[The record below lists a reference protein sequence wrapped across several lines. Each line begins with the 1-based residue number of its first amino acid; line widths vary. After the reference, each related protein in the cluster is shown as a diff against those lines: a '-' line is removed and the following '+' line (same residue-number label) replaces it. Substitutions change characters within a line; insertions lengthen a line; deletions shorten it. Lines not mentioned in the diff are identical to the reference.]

1 MNHTPATPRPQFEPF
16 KPFAQTQL
24 NDPYPVLARAR
35 TEQPVFYVPELDL
48 WVVTRYADIN
58 RILGQPTLFSNA
70 AALLPRLD
78 VPAEIRREFGD
89 RELPLAHQL
98 VMTDPPQHTRL
109 KQLMTPAFM
118 PSRINAREGW
128 IRQYT
133 NALVDGFI
141 GDRNADLVTQYA
153 VKIPPAVVGKIVGAP
168 ERDAQRFAGWV
179 DDIFTLTGAWDV
191 PEEQR
196 AAAWRGVFAFDD
208 YIRQLVADRRK
219 SPQDDLTTDF
229 IQAVTDDGSPAMS
242 DIEVLHNVVNVAA
255 AGADTTGVLISQ
267 LLHLLLT
274 NREQLNAILTDRSLV
289 GNAVH
294 EAMRFRAPVRGAM
307 RKTTADVSIG
317 GVTIPA
323 GSIVFVSLASA
334 NRDSSVFDRPDEFDV
349 RRGTAFKNVGFGSR
363 THACIGASLARLE
376 ARIAVETLLE
386 RLPGLVLLEG
396 QATMEYRPNLMLPTF
411 RSLRVSW

>member
-1 MNHTPATPRPQFEPF
+1 MNSTPARPQPQFEPF

-35 TEQPVFYVPELDL
+35 TEQPVFYVPEFDL
-48 WVVTRYADIN
+48 WVVTRYEDIN
-58 RILGQPTLFSNA
+58 RILGQPMIFSNA
-70 AALLPRLD
+70 AALIPRLD

-98 VMTDPPQHTRL
+98 VMTDPPKHTRL

-118 PSRINAREGW
+118 PSRINAREPW

-133 NALVDGFI
+133 NTLIDGFI
-141 GDRNADLVTQYA
+141 GDRNADLVMQYA

-168 ERDAQRFAGWV
+168 ERDAQQFAGWV

-196 AAAWRGVFAFDD
+196 AAAWRGVFAFDE
-208 YIRQLVADRRK
+208 YIRQLIADRRK

-229 IQAVTDDGSPAMS
+229 IQAMTDDGSPAMS

-267 LLHLLLT
+267 LLHQLLT
-274 NREQLNAILTDRSLV
+274 NREQLNAILADRSLV
-289 GNAVH
+289 ANAVH

-317 GVTIPA
+317 RVSIPT
-323 GSIVFVSLASA
+323 GSMVFISLASA

-349 RRGTAFKNVGFGSR
+349 RRSTAFKNVGFGSR

-376 ARIAVETLLE
+376 ARIAVETLFE

-396 QATMEYRPNLMLPTF
+396 QATMEYRPNLMLPAF
-411 RSLRVSW
+411 RSLRVCW

>member
-1 MNHTPATPRPQFEPF
+1 MMSTTLTSPPRFDPF
-16 KPFAQTQL
+16 QPFAQSQV
-24 NDPYPVLARAR
+24 NDPYTVLGRAR
-35 TEQPVFYVPELDL
+35 TEQPVFYVPELDF
-48 WVVTRYADIN
+48 WVVTRYEDIN
-58 RILGQPTLFSNA
+58 KNLGQPKLFSSA
-70 AALLPRLD
+70 AALLPRLEM
-78 VPAEIRREFGD
+78 PAEIRRAFGD

-109 KQLMTPAFM
+109 KQLMSPAFM
-118 PSRINAREGW
+118 PSRVNAREVW
-128 IRQYT
+128 IREYT
-133 NALVDGFI
+133 NKLVDGFI
-141 GDRNADLVTQYA
+141 AERKADLVSQYA
-153 VKIPPAVVGKIVGAP
+153 TRIPQAVVGKLIGAP
-168 ERDAQRFAGWV
+168 ERDAQQFAGWV

-196 AAAWRGVFAFDD
+196 AAAWRGVFAFDE
-208 YIRQLVADRRK
+208 YIRQLIADRRK

-229 IQAVTDDGSPAMS
+229 IQAMTDDGSPAMS

-267 LLHLLLT
+267 LLHQLLT
-274 NREQLNAILTDRSLV
+274 NREQLNAILADRSLV
-289 GNAVH
+289 ANAVH

-317 GVTIPA
+317 RVSIPT
-323 GSIVFVSLASA
+323 GSMVFISLASA

-349 RRGTAFKNVGFGSR
+349 RRSTAFKNVGFGSR

-376 ARIAVETLLE
+376 ARIAVETLFE

-396 QATMEYRPNLMLPTF
+396 QATMEYRPNLMLPAF
-411 RSLRVSW
+411 RSLRVCW

>member
-1 MNHTPATPRPQFEPF
+1 MSEALTMRPQFEPF

-35 TEQPVFYVPELDL
+35 TEQPVFYVPEFDF
-48 WVVTRYADIN
+48 WVVTRYEDIN
-58 RILGQPTLFSNA
+58 RILGQPMIFSNA
-70 AALLPRLD
+70 AALIPRLD

-89 RELPLAHQL
+89 RQLPLAHQL
-98 VMTDPPQHTRL
+98 VMTDPPKHTRL

-118 PSRINAREGW
+118 PSRINAREPW

-133 NALVDGFI
+133 NTLIDGFI
-141 GDRNADLVTQYA
+141 GDRNADLGTQYA

-168 ERDAQRFAGWV
+168 ERDAQQFAGWV

-196 AAAWRGVFAFDD
+196 AAAWRGVFAFDE
-208 YIRQLVADRRK
+208 YIRQLIADRRK

-229 IQAVTDDGSPAMS
+229 IQAMTDDGSPAMS

-267 LLHLLLT
+267 LLHQLLT
-274 NREQLNAILTDRSLV
+274 NREQLNAILADRSLV
-289 GNAVH
+289 ANAVH

-317 GVTIPA
+317 RVSIPT
-323 GSIVFVSLASA
+323 GSMVFISLASA

-349 RRGTAFKNVGFGSR
+349 RRSTAFKNVGFGSR

-376 ARIAVETLLE
+376 ARIAVETLFE

-396 QATMEYRPNLMLPTF
+396 QATMEYRPNLMLPAF
-411 RSLRVSW
+411 RSLRVCW